1 MSIVNRII
9 EENTPGGPAPT
20 GSTLAPSTAG
30 KGEGFIAK
38 AGRAMGNLRNF
49 NQRFAAA
56 AKQGGLAGV
65 MDPNN
70 QLQYGINQ
78 AKGKAKEQVN
88 NLMTALMQQ
97 GKFMDIESL
106 ATIPNTAN
114 QIPEIIK
121 NFQAYPEK
129 YQEQWR
135 WALGKI
141 QNATGVSINVDGA
154 FGGSATG
161 SGSPAAPSTN
171 VTGSTAGQLVHKVQQ
186 AALNNTDFNTI
197 WTQVRDT
204 QNLGDMQFTDF
215 LNQYKTNP
223 AQHAN
228 VMQQLQQSLN
238 IQ

>member
-1 MSIVNRII
+1 MSKVNSII
-9 EENTPGGPAPT
+9 EENTPGT
-20 GSTLAPSTAG
+20 GAIAPSTAG
-30 KGEGFIAK
+30 KGEGFLAK
-38 AGRAMGNLRNF
+38 AGRAMGNLKNF

-56 AKQGGLAGV
+56 AKQGGITGV

-88 NLMTALMQQ
+88 NLMTALMKQ
-97 GKFMDIESL
+97 GQFMDIESL
-106 ATIPNTAN
+106 ATIPNTSN

-135 WALGKI
+135 WALSKI
-141 QNATGVSINVDGA
+141 QNATGVSIKVDGA
-154 FGGSATG
+154 FGGSATAG
-161 SGSPAAPSTN
+161 GGPASSSDN
-171 VTGSTAGQLVHKVQQ
+171 ITASATGQLVHKVQQ

-228 VMQQLQQSLN
+228 AMQQLQQSLN

>member
-1 MSIVNRII
+1 MSKVNKII
-9 EENTPGGPAPT
+9 EENTPGAPAPT

-154 FGGSATG
+154 FGGSATAAT
-161 SGSPAAPSTN
+161 SPGTAPS
-171 VTGSTAGQLVHKVQQ
+171 VTGSATGQLVHKVQQ

-228 VMQQLQQSLN
+228 AMQQLQQSLN